1 MWQPPL
7 PIPWLPLQACHHGK
21 EKKEECQPPVTDT
34 PALSQEWK
42 EWESCSKK
50 IRLPVGCP
58 LPQGCVWGTPQ
69 PAGAPRAGGCESQGW
84 ARWAKLGRSTLELGR
99 AAVLGPRSCCWP
111 ERAEGAAASRDSELS
126 RHRCLSL
133 LLQLSQGPSFQIF
146 VLLSVTMA

>member
-1 MWQPPL
+1 MTATTSNTLATTAGLSSWE
-7 PIPWLPLQACHHGK
+7 GK
-21 EKKEECQPPVTDT
+21 KRRVS
-34 PALSQEWK
+34 A
-42 EWESCSKK
+42 SCYRHTSIQSRVKRVRK
-50 IRLPVGCP
+50 LLRKDRLPVGCP
-58 LPQGCVWGTPQ
+58 LPQGSVWGTPQ

-111 ERAEGAAASRDSELS
+111 ESAEGAAASRDSELT
-126 RHRCLSL
+126 RHRCLTL